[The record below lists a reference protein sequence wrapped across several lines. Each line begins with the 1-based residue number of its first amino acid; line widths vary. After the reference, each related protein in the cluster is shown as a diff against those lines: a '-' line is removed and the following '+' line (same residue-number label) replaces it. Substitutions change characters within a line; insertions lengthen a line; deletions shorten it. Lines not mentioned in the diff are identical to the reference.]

1 MVLQDH
7 MTNYKT
13 IYIYYHSPYD
23 HQAGQDDEL
32 HWAAPTHKTTRPFSQ
47 VVVKDHLAN

>member
-23 HQAGQDDEL
+23 HQAGQVL
-32 HWAAPTHKTTRPFSQ
+32 HWAAPTHKTTRPFGQ